1 MKGDIMSQIFEML
14 AKEVYQIDS
23 DLKDYNNCEDQ
34 NIAKEKCK
42 KLLTDIEHFTERFIA
57 VYDQYIDKHNS
68 EVKDLEMKA
77 SDLQKEIELY
87 QVLSNKYKEE
97 NEMLREALNNQM
109 AVVDRA
115 ASLMDL
121 IESRINVVANSV
133 AITKRMKDHRLSGEE
148 SPRYLHGIDVDEL
161 VEMYKA
167 AGFKLTDD
175 ILTHFRKNNPKL
187 NYMTLRDR
195 LVKAGVWRGRQ
206 SKTAD

>member
-1 MKGDIMSQIFEML
+1 MSQIFEML

>member
-1 MKGDIMSQIFEML
+1 MSQIFEML

-34 NIAKEKCK
+34 DIAKEKCK

-57 VYDQYIDKHNS
+57 VYDQYIDKRNS

-77 SDLQKEIELY
+77 SDLQKELELY

-148 SPRYLHGIDVDEL
+148 SPRYLHNIDTDEL

-206 SKTAD
+206 SKTAE

>member
-1 MKGDIMSQIFEML
+1 MSQIFEML

-34 NIAKEKCK
+34 DIATEKCK
-42 KLLTDIEHFTERFIA
+42 KLLNDIEHFTERFIA

-68 EVKDLEMKA
+68 EVKDLEIKA

-115 ASLMDL
+115 ANLMDL

-161 VEMYKA
+161 VDMYKA

-175 ILTHFRKNNPKL
+175 ILTHFQKACPGVS
-187 NYMTLRDR
+187 YVTLRDR

-206 SKTAD
+206 SKTAE

>member
-1 MKGDIMSQIFEML
+1 MSQIFEMF

-34 NIAKEKCK
+34 NIAEEKCK

-57 VYDQYIDKHNS
+57 VYDQYIDKRNS

-77 SDLQKEIELY
+77 RDLQKEIELY

-97 NEMLREALNNQM
+97 NEMLREALSNQM

-121 IESRINVVANSV
+121 IETRINVVANSV

-148 SPRYLHGIDVDEL
+148 SPRYLHSIDTDEL
-161 VEMYKA
+161 VALYKA
-167 AGFKLTDD
+167 AEFKLTDD
-175 ILTHFRKNNPKL
+175 VLTHFQKACPGVS
-187 NYMTLRDR
+187 YVTLRDR

>member
-1 MKGDIMSQIFEML
+1 M
-14 AKEVYQIDS
+14 
-23 DLKDYNNCEDQ
+23 N
-34 NIAKEKCK
+34 
-42 KLLTDIEHFTERFIA
+42 
-57 VYDQYIDKHNS
+57 
-68 EVKDLEMKA
+68 A

-87 QVLSNKYKEE
+87 QILSNKYKEE

-148 SPRYLHGIDVDEL
+148 SPRYLHSIDTDEL
-161 VEMYKA
+161 VELYKA

-175 ILTHFRKNNPKL
+175 ILTHFQKACPGVS
-187 NYMTLRDR
+187 YVTLRDR
-195 LVKAGVWRGRQ
+195 LVKAGVWKGRQ
-206 SKTAD
+206 SKTAE

>member
-1 MKGDIMSQIFEML
+1 MKGDIMSQIFEMF

-34 NIAKEKCK
+34 NIAEEKCK

-57 VYDQYIDKHNS
+57 VYDQYIDKRNS

-77 SDLQKEIELY
+77 RDLQKEIELY

-97 NEMLREALNNQM
+97 NEMLREALSNQM

-121 IESRINVVANSV
+121 IETRINVVANSV

-148 SPRYLHGIDVDEL
+148 SPRYLHSIDTDEL
-161 VEMYKA
+161 VALYKA
-167 AGFKLTDD
+167 AEFKLTDD
-175 ILTHFRKNNPKL
+175 VLTHFQKACPGVS
-187 NYMTLRDR
+187 YVTLRDR

>member
-1 MKGDIMSQIFEML
+1 MSQIFEML

-42 KLLTDIEHFTERFIA
+42 KLLNNIEHFTERFIA

-68 EVKDLEMKA
+68 EVKDLEVKA

-87 QVLSNKYKEE
+87 QVLSDKYKEE

-115 ASLMDL
+115 ANLMDL

-167 AGFKLTDD
+167 AGFKLTDN
-175 ILTHFRKNNPKL
+175 ILTHFQKACPGVS
-187 NYMTLRDR
+187 YVTLRDR

>member
-1 MKGDIMSQIFEML
+1 MSQIFEML

-42 KLLTDIEHFTERFIA
+42 KLLNSIEHFTEKFIA
-57 VYDQYIDKHNS
+57 VYDQYIDKRNS

-87 QVLSNKYKEE
+87 QVLSDKYKEE

-115 ASLMDL
+115 ANLMDL

-148 SPRYLHGIDVDEL
+148 SPRYLHNIDTDEL
-161 VEMYKA
+161 VELYKA

>member
-1 MKGDIMSQIFEML
+1 MSQILEML

-34 NIAKEKCK
+34 NTATEKCK
-42 KLLTDIEHFTERFIA
+42 KLLNDIEHFTERFIA

-175 ILTHFRKNNPKL
+175 ILTHFQKACPGVS
-187 NYMTLRDR
+187 YVTLRDR
-195 LVKAGVWRGRQ
+195 LVKAGVWKGRQ
-206 SKTAD
+206 SKTAE

>member
-34 NIAKEKCK
+34 DIAKEKCK
-42 KLLTDIEHFTERFIA
+42 KLLTNIEHFTESFIA
-57 VYDQYIDKHNS
+57 VYDQYVDKYNS
-68 EVKDLEMKA
+68 EVKDLEMNA

-87 QVLSNKYKEE
+87 QILSNKYKEE

-148 SPRYLHGIDVDEL
+148 SPRYLHSIDTDEL
-161 VEMYKA
+161 VELYKA

-175 ILTHFRKNNPKL
+175 ILTHFQKACPGVS
-187 NYMTLRDR
+187 YVTLRDR
-195 LVKAGVWRGRQ
+195 LVKAGVWKGRQ
-206 SKTAD
+206 SKTAE

>member
-1 MKGDIMSQIFEML
+1 MYQIFEML

-23 DLKDYNNCEDQ
+23 DLKDYNNCKDQ
-34 NIAKEKCK
+34 NIATEKCK
-42 KLLTDIEHFTERFIA
+42 KLLNSIEHFTERFIA

-68 EVKDLEMKA
+68 EVKDLKMKA

-109 AVVDRA
+109 EVVDRA
-115 ASLMDL
+115 ANLMDL

-148 SPRYLHGIDVDEL
+148 SPRYLHNIDTDEL

-175 ILTHFRKNNPKL
+175 IMTHFRKNNPKL